1 MGIAELDDWQERIK
15 IARRN
20 INFRYADNI
29 TPTAESEEK
38 LKNVLMRM
46 KEESEKDDLKLNF
59 QKTKII
65 ASSTI
70 TSWHIQGDKS
80 GNNDRFSFFGLYNYC
95 GQRLQP

>member
-1 MGIAELDDWQERIK
+1 MGIAELDDSQERIK

-20 INFRYADNI
+20 INFRYADNA
-29 TPTAESEEK
+29 TLMAESEEK

-46 KEESEKDDLKLNF
+46 KEESDKADLKLNI

-70 TSWHIQGDKS
+70 TSWHIQGDKKWK
-80 GNNDRFSFFGLYNYC
+80 
-95 GQRLQP
+95 Q